1 MFTFHEKI
9 TMKQLEMQLIKENGV
24 ITCTVD
30 VLIEFVRAVKVEAL
44 REYTENRNDVI
55 STVDFR
61 KKYGIDAA
69 SVMRYVQTYPELLH
83 SHPTDRKY
91 YVYEQKMVQKMQE
104 HGKGKVRAINY
115 KNA

>member
-1 MFTFHEKI
+1 
-9 TMKQLEMQLIKENGV
+9 MKPIEMQLINEKGI

-30 VLIEFVRAVKVEAL
+30 VLMEFVRSVKVDTL
-44 REYTENRNDVI
+44 REYTENENKII

-69 SVMRYVQTYPELLH
+69 SIMRYIESYPELLH
-83 SHPTDRKY
+83 SHPTERKY
-91 YVYEQKMVQKMQE
+91 YVYEQKMIQKMQE

-115 KNA
+115 TNA

>member
-1 MFTFHEKI
+1 M
-9 TMKQLEMQLIKENGV
+9 EMQLINEKG
-24 ITCTVD
+24 IIQCTVD
-30 VLIEFVRAVKVEAL
+30 VLIEFVKSVKVEAV
-44 REYTENRNDVI
+44 REYTESKNDVI

-69 SVMRYVQTYPELLH
+69 SITRYINSYPEVLH
-83 SHPTDRKY
+83 SHPSERKY